1 MKSENTTKKHST
13 KTSKPAGK
21 AHCFGKCTTC
31 GGSCVLDAPHSGSHY
46 CPEHLPKKM
55 TS

>member
-1 MKSENTTKKHST
+1 MKSENTTKKCST

-31 GGSCVLDAPHSGSHY
+31 GGPCVLDAPHSGATTARSI
-46 CPEHLPKKM
+46 CPKK
-55 TS
+55 